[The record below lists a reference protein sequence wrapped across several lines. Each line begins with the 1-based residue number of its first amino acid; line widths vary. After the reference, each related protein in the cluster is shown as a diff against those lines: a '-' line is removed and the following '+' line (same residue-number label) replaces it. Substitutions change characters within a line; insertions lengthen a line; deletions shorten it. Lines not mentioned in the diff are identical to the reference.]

1 MIFQNTS
8 LSVKK
13 DRRRNCTHLIEYM
26 NIFYK
31 ISCLNMCDISIQ
43 KKKEQYFFIS
53 LTLSFIY
60 RSKIILYF
68 NFAFHIFPKDF
79 KLIKMHEQVIF
90 KTDPL
95 VARTLWIS
103 VSAFIKRIDK
113 LLTYCKY
120 WICRLIIFF
129 ITDLTMNFKFIFYWN
144 RGNNHF
150 KIMFLLLMKKKKTV
164 RFQDIICIT
173 NKFYIIIIV
182 QFVPS
187 LINSI
192 FNVNSC

>member
-1 MIFQNTS
+1 
-8 LSVKK
+8 
-13 DRRRNCTHLIEYM
+13 M

-31 ISCLNMCDISIQ
+31 ISCLNVCDISIP

-95 VARTLWIS
+95 VAHTLWIS

-144 RGNNHF
+144 RGNNYF

-164 RFQDIICIT
+164 RFQDIICTI

-192 FNVNSC
+192 FVLTRANSYYFVSIRINL

>member
-1 MIFQNTS
+1 
-8 LSVKK
+8 
-13 DRRRNCTHLIEYM
+13 M

-31 ISCLNMCDISIQ
+31 ISCLNVCDISIP

-95 VARTLWIS
+95 VARTL
-103 VSAFIKRIDK
+103 
-113 LLTYCKY
+113 
-120 WICRLIIFF
+120 
-129 ITDLTMNFKFIFYWN
+129 
-144 RGNNHF
+144 
-150 KIMFLLLMKKKKTV
+150 
-164 RFQDIICIT
+164 
-173 NKFYIIIIV
+173 
-182 QFVPS
+182 
-187 LINSI
+187 
-192 FNVNSC
+192 

>member
-1 MIFQNTS
+1 
-8 LSVKK
+8 
-13 DRRRNCTHLIEYM
+13 M

-31 ISCLNMCDISIQ
+31 ISCLNVCDISIP
-43 KKKEQYFFIS
+43 KKKEQYFFIN

-182 QFVPS
+182 QFLPS
-187 LINSI
+187 LINLIFVLTRANSYYFVSI
-192 FNVNSC
+192 RINP